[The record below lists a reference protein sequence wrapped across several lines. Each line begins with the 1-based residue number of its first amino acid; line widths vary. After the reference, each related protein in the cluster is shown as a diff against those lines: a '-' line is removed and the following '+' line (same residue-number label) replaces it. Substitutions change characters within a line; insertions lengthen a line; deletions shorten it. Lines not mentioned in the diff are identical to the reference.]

1 MGEAADV
8 VLGGGVA
15 LVPTDT
21 VYGLAVS
28 PLAPEAVDRVFAMK
42 GRPGS
47 KNLPVMVGD
56 VGAVPALGVDVNDAA
71 QRLLSSELVPGPLT
85 IAFGFGPGD
94 ERPEWLAGRVEVAV
108 RIPAHDL
115 LRGLL
120 RRTGP
125 LLVTSANR
133 SGEPTAENLEAIL
146 ASLLE
151 PPDLVLDG
159 GQLSSTPST
168 LINCRPVPPVVERVG
183 AAAPE
188 TVERI
193 LHGA

>member
-1 MGEAADV
+1 MDEAADV
-8 VLGGGVA
+8 LLGGGVA

-21 VYGLAVS
+21 VYGLAAS
-28 PLAPEAVDRVFAMK
+28 PLTPAAVDRIFVMK

-47 KNLPVMVGD
+47 KSLPVMVGD
-56 VGAVPALGVDVNDAA
+56 PGAIAALGVDINESAR
-71 QRLLSSELVPGPLT
+71 RLLDSELVPGPLT
-85 IAFGFGPGD
+85 IAFGFREGAL
-94 ERPEWLAGRVEVAV
+94 RPAWLDGREEVAV
-108 RIPAHDL
+108 RIPAHEL

-133 SGEPTAENLEAIL
+133 SGEPTGENLEAIL
-146 ASLLE
+146 ASLLQA
-151 PPDLVLDG
+151 PDLVLDG

-168 LINCRPVPPVVERVG
+168 LVNCRPVPPVVERVG